1 LRKTIAFFFCF
12 LKLFLNMDLFSP
24 GPRSAVTLRQVHGF
38 LLAGKLLSFSDA
50 ATSMHISQSAFSQ
63 LIREMERVL
72 DLRLFER
79 TTRHVELTEAGQLLY
94 QKMQLGFAQIDDACA
109 EARALARG
117 ERGHVTM
124 GTLSSLAVGVV
135 TRALSRFVAQQPH
148 VRIAV
153 REDYNGALLDRVVSG
168 ELDFALCAYANT
180 ASELEF
186 EQLCADELVLLYRQ
200 GSFAM
205 NVRAMDWSSLRD
217 AQLIVYAGN
226 TSSHEQVLI
235 SFLASDIA
243 PPSSLEVNTM
253 FTAVSMVRAGL
264 GFTFV
269 PRLSLGDIDLSG
281 LAWCHMEAPAPTR
294 RIGIFKRR
302 DRRFSPAAVRLL
314 EQLRPE
320 LATAMASR
328 PLALV

>member
-1 LRKTIAFFFCF
+1 
-12 LKLFLNMDLFSP
+12 MDLFSP

-186 EQLCADELVLLYRQ
+186 EQLCADELVLLDITMPQ
-200 GSFAM
+200 ENGIKI
-205 NVRAMDWSSLRD
+205 

>member
-1 LRKTIAFFFCF
+1 
-12 LKLFLNMDLFSP
+12 M
-24 GPRSAVTLRQVHGF
+24 
-38 LLAGKLLSFSDA
+38 
-50 ATSMHISQSAFSQ
+50 
-63 LIREMERVL
+63 
-72 DLRLFER
+72 
-79 TTRHVELTEAGQLLY
+79 
-94 QKMQLGFAQIDDACA
+94 
-109 EARALARG
+109 
-117 ERGHVTM
+117 
-124 GTLSSLAVGVV
+124 
-135 TRALSRFVAQQPH
+135 
-148 VRIAV
+148 